1 MRIKHRFITTVLAL
15 TVLISLALTIP
26 APSHAQDAAGDLLA
40 RINGLRAALG
50 LAPYSLNGALSSAAL
65 NQAAWMAATGQISH
79 TQPDGSTPSSRAQA
93 NGYPSSA
100 VSENIYMG
108 TRATA
113 DSAWQ
118 WWLSSPV
125 HYRGITNPSFTE
137 VGIGSAAGEF
147 GSAFVLV
154 FGNPAGWGASSAVAQ
169 AARPAGSG
177 QEAAAPPAYVVG
189 LDQFGNIMHE
199 IQPDQTLGDIAL
211 IYGYGWDIIPY
222 VLTIN
227 GLTQDD
233 IRQLSVGAVLLVPPH
248 SGTYTPTPGG
258 PLPTPLAE
266 VTTDVIDL
274 AALAAAAP
282 ATPFMAITV
291 LPTSTPTLVEAAP
304 LAVTSAQMP
313 AGLETTAEAT
323 VTTATVTTA
332 TLTPESTASPTPQ
345 AAPMQVAA
353 ASAAWSAA
361 TITPAPGT
369 AVAMIGA
376 GPAAPSPL
384 QPENSPA
391 SGGTTTP
398 LLIVAIGLQVVI
410 IGLIGAQFL
419 RRGRAVNRE

>member
-1 MRIKHRFITTVLAL
+1 MSIKHRFVTSLLAL
-15 TVLISLALTIP
+15 IVLISLALTVP

-40 RINGLRAALG
+40 RINGLRTSLG
-50 LAPYSLNGALSSAAL
+50 LPSYSLNGALSSAAL

-118 WWLSSPV
+118 WWLNSPV

-154 FGNPAGWGASSAVAQ
+154 FGNPAGWGGSSAVAQ

-227 GLTQDD
+227 GLTQAD

-258 PLPTPLAE
+258 PPPTPQAE
-266 VTTDVIDL
+266 ITTDVIDL

-313 AGLETTAEAT
+313 AGLDVTAEA
-323 VTTATVTTA
+323 AAGA
-332 TLTPESTASPTPQ
+332 TLMAEATGTAESTGSPTPVATQMQ
-345 AAPMQVAA
+345 AP

-376 GPAAPSPL
+376 GPAAPL
-384 QPENSPA
+384 QPENVPA
-391 SGGTTTP
+391 SGGTTNP